1 MWEFSGRWGT
11 TKVLILKWGT
21 SKARHGLFQEE
32 RGSVPEEEGEWR
44 LLAQLVSDCA
54 GGMMRGPPARVE
66 TWS

>member
-21 SKARHGLFQEE
+21 SKAKHGLFQEE

-44 LLAQLVSDCA
+44 LLAPAGVSLCWWDD
-54 GGMMRGPPARVE
+54 ARAP
-66 TWS
+66 S